1 MHHDLLLA
9 CISHTSVCGMIHIVG
24 LITGTNNID
33 RVQLHLPLHAKNITN
48 YQQDLYQR
56 EDEGYHCITN

>member
-1 MHHDLLLA
+1 
-9 CISHTSVCGMIHIVG
+9 MIHIDG